1 MSPKQ
6 ATDGAGRSFTFEQA
20 IPAQMIAIDGTWRR
34 SCTVKRI
41 SDTDASLFVEGALD
55 GLTLKEFFL
64 AFSTYGAAYRRCE
77 LERVDGNRIDVRFL
91 RSGNAHGK
99 PRR

>member
-1 MSPKQ
+1 MSAKQ
-6 ATDGAGRSFTFEQA
+6 VKHRSVTFEQA

-34 SCTVKRI
+34 SCTVKKV
-41 SDTDASLFVEGALD
+41 SDFDASLFVEGALD

-77 LERVDGNRIDVRFL
+77 LERVDGNRLDVRFL
-91 RSGNAHGK
+91 RRLSAPGK
-99 PRR
+99 PKR